1 MKQDKIN
8 LINMAA
14 RQAYMI
20 GYFDQIHGMNS
31 PYSEILDEFGDY
43 YQLDLTYQDDYT
55 IKFHYGMGRNEAI
68 RNMEDHTVMYDYYD
82 MLRYLKEDHVPSS
95 TFEEILRTYPDYDP
109 KKL

>member
-1 MKQDKIN
+1 
-8 LINMAA
+8 
-14 RQAYMI
+14 
-20 GYFDQIHGMNS
+20 
-31 PYSEILDEFGDY
+31 
-43 YQLDLTYQDDYT
+43 
-55 IKFHYGMGRNEAI
+55 MGRNEAI